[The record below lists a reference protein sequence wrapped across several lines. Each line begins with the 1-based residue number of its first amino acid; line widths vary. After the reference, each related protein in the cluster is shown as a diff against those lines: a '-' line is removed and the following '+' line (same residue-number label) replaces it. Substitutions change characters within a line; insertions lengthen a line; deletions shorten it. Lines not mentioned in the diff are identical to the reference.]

1 MKRMK
6 EIYFLVMIKFYFS
19 LFSSH
24 YLKFFVLFLFFTYFS
39 TSNQIQKFHENERIW
54 RENYNKN
61 KEYEIKYIG
70 GKKLKKKH
78 KYTMNY
84 KISTCWL
91 FWDFLLWLLR
101 CGSWWELLLL
111 LLFLRTLVIVELM
124 STNSLSH

>member
-6 EIYFLVMIKFYFS
+6 EISFLVMIKFYFS

-24 YLKFFVLFLFFTYFS
+24 YLNFFVLFLFFNYFS

-70 GKKLKKKH
+70 GK
-78 KYTMNY
+78 
-84 KISTCWL
+84 S
-91 FWDFLLWLLR
+91 
-101 CGSWWELLLL
+101 
-111 LLFLRTLVIVELM
+111 
-124 STNSLSH
+124 